1 MEKKYEL
8 TDEKTEVNDKTLRRI
23 RALRDLGDVK
33 KGDLGGFIENE
44 DNLSHDGNC
53 WVGDDA
59 KVYGYAKVFGDAYID
74 NIADI
79 YENACV
85 FANAQ
90 IYENA
95 QVSGGAF
102 INGNAK
108 IYDSPLISIR
118 AKVGGNAK
126 IYGYAFI
133 HGNAEIINDE
143 IITTGERQ

>member
-1 MEKKYEL
+1 MLLKQVIL
-8 TDEKTEVNDKTLRRI
+8 
-23 RALRDLGDVK
+23 A
-33 KGDLGGFIENE
+33 GFIQKK

-74 NIADI
+74 NISDI

-90 IYENA
+90 
-95 QVSGGAF
+95 VSGATF
-102 INGNAK
+102 ISGKAKIYRNAK

-118 AKVGGNAK
+118 AN
-126 IYGYAFI
+126 I
-133 HGNAEIINDE
+133 HWLLNKCKMASP
-143 IITTGERQ
+143 RK